1 MKHTLL
7 MLAAAASLVL
17 VAPPGSA
24 AVQTYKASLT
34 GSAEDPANSSPATGS
49 AVVQIDDVAH
59 TMHLDVVFSGLLGT
73 TSASHIHCCTAAPLT
88 GTAGV
93 ATTVP
98 NFPGFPLGVNGGIY
112 NATLDLQA
120 DGSYNPAFLSAHGG
134 TPAGAEAALLGG
146 LAMQE
151 AYLNIHTT
159 SFPGG
164 EIRGFLSPIPEPSA
178 WAMLCLGIAGIGLYR
193 RRRT

>member
-7 MLAAAASLVL
+7 MLAVAASLVSL
-17 VAPPGSA
+17 APLGSA

-93 ATTVP
+93 ATTIP

-146 LAMQE
+146 IAMQE

-164 EIRGFLSPIPEPSA
+164 EIRGFLSPIPEPGA
-178 WAMLCLGIAGIGLYR
+178 WAMLCLGIAGIGFYR
-193 RRRT
+193 RWRA